1 MLEQPDAITVRLA
14 DPDDLVSLR
23 RLVDRDGGGAGTR
36 HMLLDL
42 TKPGK
47 PSRVLIASTGD
58 TALAALHIDSGHS
71 VADPFL
77 ESRAALEL
85 LRIRA
90 RQLRR
95 ARGRRPK
102 ALTARL
108 AQLRP
113 RAGLRT

>member
-1 MLEQPDAITVRLA
+1 MLEEPGTITVRLA
-14 DPDDLVSLR
+14 APDDLMALR

-47 PSRVLIASTGD
+47 PARVLVASAGD
-58 TALAALHIDSGHS
+58 AAIAALHIDSGHS

-77 ESRAALEL
+77 ESRPALEL

-90 RQLRR
+90 RQLRS
-95 ARGRRPK
+95 GRRRSRR
-102 ALTARL
+102 LGSVL

-113 RAGLRT
+113 RAG

>member
-1 MLEQPDAITVRLA
+1 MLEQPDTITVRCARPA
-14 DPDDLVSLR
+14 DLMALR

-42 TKPGK
+42 TKPGA

-58 TALAALHIDSGHS
+58 AALAALHVDSGHA

-85 LRIRA
+85 LRTRA
-90 RQLRR
+90 RQLHR
-95 ARGRRPK
+95 AQRRPRR
-102 ALTARL
+102 LSSLLAR
-108 AQLRP
+108 LRP
-113 RAGLRT
+113 RTE

>member
-14 DPDDLVSLR
+14 GPEDLMALR

-42 TKPGK
+42 TKPDA
-47 PSRVLIASTGD
+47 PARVLVASAGD
-58 TALAALHIDSGHS
+58 AAIAALHIDSGHS

-77 ESRAALEL
+77 ESRPALEL
-85 LRIRA
+85 LRTRA
-90 RQLRR
+90 LQLRR
-95 ARGRRPK
+95 ARRRSRR
-102 ALTARL
+102 LGSFL

-113 RAGLRT
+113 RAG